1 MTELINNI
9 LAIFGPH
16 IQIETRLVLARG
28 VSIALLIIVTLVA
41 YFVTKY
47 LLLNIAVRAIA
58 HTHPKW
64 GDIVVKRRV
73 SHLLAFAAPA
83 VIIAL
88 MAPLAL
94 AGHEQLIAFVSGLN
108 SIYIIVV
115 TVLVANAGLN
125 TFLDIYRTFE
135 LSKAVPLKSVVQIIK
150 IGIFAIAGFLMVSL
164 LLNIPPIFLI
174 SGLGALAAVA
184 SFVFKDPILGFVAG
198 IQLAAN
204 KLVAIGD
211 WIEMSEFGANGDVL
225 EINLTTVKI
234 QNWDKTITTV
244 PTYALISRSFKNW
257 RGMQESGG
265 RRIKRA
271 VYIDL
276 GTVKFCSKDMVT
288 AFSKIDYISDYIE
301 QKRKEFANQ
310 NHGYQDDDLHK
321 VNGERLTNI
330 GIFRAYVTAYL
341 KKHPMINQEMR
352 LMVRQLAPTDH
363 GLPVEIYAFCK
374 DKAWSHYEMVQSDIF
389 DHILTVVPRFELRM
403 FQHPS
408 GTDLSQF
415 TAHLQRNTIERR
427 QQ

>member
-1 MTELINNI
+1 MTEFVNDVLTI
-9 LAIFGPH
+9 LGGNVQP
-16 IQIETRLVLARG
+16 ETGLTLAKTIA
-28 VSIALLIIVTLVA
+28 IALLIIFTLAA

-58 HTHPKW
+58 RSNPKW
-64 GDIVVKRRV
+64 SEMVVNRKV
-73 SHLLAFAAPA
+73 FQFLAFAPPA
-83 VIIAL
+83 VVIAL
-88 MAPLAL
+88 MTPLAL
-94 AGHEQLIAFVSGLN
+94 AGQEKLIAFVSNAN
-108 SIYIIVV
+108 SMYVIVV
-115 TVLVANAGLN
+115 SVLVINAGLN
-125 TFLDIYRTFE
+125 TFLDIYHTFE

-150 IGIFAIAGFLMVSL
+150 VGLFVVAGFLTISL
-164 LLNIPPIFLI
+164 ILNIPLIYLI

-184 SFVFKDPILGFVAG
+184 GFVFKDPILGFVAG

-211 WIEMSEFGANGDVL
+211 WIEMPEFGANGDVL

-244 PTYALISRSFKNW
+244 PTYALISQSFKNW

-276 GTVKFCSKDMVT
+276 STVKVCPREML
-288 AFSKIDYISDYIE
+288 AQFSKIGYISDYIE
-301 QKRKEFANQ
+301 QQKKELAKHNGG
-310 NHGYQDDDLHK
+310 HPDDDLSHI
-321 VNGERLTNI
+321 NGERLTNI
-330 GIFRAYVTAYL
+330 GLFRAYVTAYL
-341 KKHPMINQEMR
+341 KDHPKINQDMT
-352 LMVRQLAPTDH
+352 LMVRQLDPTDH

-389 DHILTVVPRFELRM
+389 DHILTIVPEFELEL

-408 GTDLSQF
+408 GTDFKQL
-415 TAHLQRNTIERR
+415 AGILGAERPGS
-427 QQ
+427 